1 MSSDSDGRV
10 QETEGMPPV
19 TSTTGQP
26 ETGGSTSIAPDGT
39 DVLNTGRRSPGVD
52 GGPPLV
58 ICEQDEAPETAESG
72 SECCNITP
80 STSSSEGGQR
90 VRDTANQQPD
100 GEGDSAKPVVRTA
113 ADSSCEP
120 PPPPSTGHRRK
131 RPREERKG
139 KKKHKRPRPPPTP
152 VPEET
157 DLDRFLE
164 DTAEKN
170 NLTVQ
175 NVKNIIRK
183 VVTNTRVLAML
194 QKSSLS
200 QVAAEAAGVDLE
212 SQPFEPKFTRAKARE
227 IMEKQPHLL
236 WPVSPMKVTP
246 PSTSQQLLQQE
257 FPDDSSSDDEYQP
270 ASEESEDDTEP
281 PSSVATSAPPFSPPY
296 PDGVWESPEKQEG
309 VIAERTRSKLPLH
322 DTPLECIE
330 AQFIAPDITTDMYDT
345 ECDDEEWKEFL
356 CSLVKPFEREDT
368 HEDDVEDPEYNFQE
382 EEEENDLDSW
392 DLRNDPAVMITQK
405 EVSELMTELMQV
417 ATRELLET
425 EEEDEV
431 VVTLGK
437 SSPIKESPSASAC
450 VEQQLETDI
459 IFRATECVTNE
470 SLDQPT
476 PCQIQQLE
484 EQMRMHVQLL
494 TQTCLLCSNNDQL
507 ASHFRTGE
515 LLLRELERFALRP
528 LHPPE
533 RRSLFMACNLRQAV
547 QLLDRMPCG
556 NKLGTPVK
564 PWARG
569 AAQQNDKRGQVPFHA
584 RDILADSP
592 VFIYPE
598 LLPLSRMYS
607 PLSDPYKK
615 VIFYP
620 SEDHLVALGLE
631 QFMPPWTNAF
641 FFSYLRLIR
650 TFLVPVKTE
659 VQIRVR
665 VKNIIYKKIGEENPI
680 KYWYKHKTAPPQVW
694 EERPVDLNNLLPP
707 SKQPPEYLPMWMRL
721 YLAAR
726 STRRSIPPMVGAPTT
741 PPPILPAATPS
752 TVVCPAGSL
761 VSIGGIAGTIVM
773 APQAASA
780 PVTLTVT
787 TTSTSPRQIL
797 PSPLK
802 QISPILKKYSHY
814 TRKILQKSPV
824 KKRLTFDK
832 EPSAPIAKPRGRRS
846 APEPT
851 SSDEAT
857 SESVD
862 VSEQASCDDGVPAS
876 GPEEAED
883 NEGDLAA
890 LMAAS
895 STILRRKQ
903 ALSRKR
909 SRQQKDAEASLP
921 LLAPGLLDSD
931 PLKEDR
937 ESQFTQQYLTRVQEA
952 LKDDHIRHA
961 KFLCLLNSAQCNST
975 SPVQLYK
982 KVAELL
988 HDHQDLV
995 DDFVGFLLPEQALE
1009 CGKLLQYL
1017 NFTKIRLFLRKLE
1030 VHLGQ
1035 QPQQLQRLLR
1045 SLHQLQRQ
1053 PNVTAEAI
1061 FSVLQPLLRGQSH
1074 LMDELQ
1080 QLIPSQGVPDSLMED
1095 FEEVTLP
1102 DEEDDEE
1109 EEEGEGAAAAAVGS
1123 PGGGGSSSCEELTL
1137 SPPRDA
1143 PGTLQCPC
1151 SCHQRSPD
1159 PRYLSR
1165 ARHCTRCGIKFLGGR
1180 VFLQTGKVLRP
1191 ARVTIGR
1198 PQSPGVEGE
1207 LGEGRTTEGCA
1218 EPGKSVGAKDGGG
1231 RKGSQD
1237 GQIIAWTRED
1247 DKVLLQECQRSG
1259 TEQGLQQASQL
1270 LGRPPEQVSS
1280 RFHELIRLFEAQ
1292 KSDEDEGDS

>member
-1 MSSDSDGRV
+1 M
-10 QETEGMPPV
+10 
-19 TSTTGQP
+19 
-26 ETGGSTSIAPDGT
+26 
-39 DVLNTGRRSPGVD
+39 D

-58 ICEQDEAPETAESG
+58 ICEQEETTETAESG
-72 SECCNITP
+72 SQLSLHEDRYNITP
-80 STSSSEGGQR
+80 LTPSSEGERRPRELQTP
-90 VRDTANQQPD
+90 VHDQQPD
-100 GEGDSAKPVVRTA
+100 GEGNAAGPVVRTA

-120 PPPPSTGHRRK
+120 PPLAGQRRK
-131 RPREERKG
+131 RLRDERKG
-139 KKKHKRPRPPPTP
+139 KKKHKKPRPPPAP

-175 NVKNIIRK
+175 NVKNIIRR

-194 QKSSLS
+194 QRSSLS

-236 WPVSPMKVTP
+236 WPVSPMKLSA

-281 PSSVATSAPPFSPPY
+281 PSSVATSAPPFSPPC
-296 PDGVWESPEKQEG
+296 PDVATESPEKQVPGDTTATPGSPAAAEKEG

-392 DLRNDPAVMITQK
+392 DLRNDRAVMIPQK
-405 EVSELMTELMQV
+405 EVSELMTELMQ
-417 ATRELLET
+417 AAARELLET
-425 EEEDEV
+425 EEEDEA
-431 VVTLGK
+431 VVTPGK
-437 SSPIKESPSASAC
+437 SPSSVKESPSASAC

-459 IFRATECVTNE
+459 FFEATESVHNE

-476 PCQIQQLE
+476 PRQIQQLE

-494 TQTCLLCSNNDQL
+494 AQTCLLCSNNDQL
-507 ASHFRTGE
+507 TSQFRMGE
-515 LLLRELERFALRP
+515 MLLRELERFALRP
-528 LHPPE
+528 MQSPE
-533 RRSLFMACNLRQAV
+533 RQSTFMACNLRQAV
-547 QLLDRMPCG
+547 ELLDRMPCG
-556 NKLGTPVK
+556 NKQGTPVK
-564 PWARG
+564 LGARG
-569 AAQQNDKRGQVPFHA
+569 TRRNPKRGQVPFHV
-584 RDILADSP
+584 RDMLVDSP

-631 QFMPPWTNAF
+631 QFMPPRTNAF
-641 FFSYLRLIR
+641 YCSYLRLVR

-659 VQIRVR
+659 VQIRVH

-680 KYWYKHKTAPPQVW
+680 KYWYTHKVAPPQVW
-694 EERPVDLNNLLPP
+694 EERPIDLDNLLPP
-707 SKQPPEYLPMWMRL
+707 SKQPPEWLPMWMRL

-726 STRRSIPPMVGAPTT
+726 STRRSIPPLMGAPPT
-741 PPPILPAATPS
+741 PPPILPAATLS
-752 TVVCPAGSL
+752 TTAVVCPPSGL
-761 VSIGGIAGTIVM
+761 LSIGGIAGTVVV
-773 APQAASA
+773 APQVAGT
-780 PVTLTVT
+780 PVTVTVT
-787 TTSTSPRQIL
+787 TTTTTTTSPRHIL

-802 QISPILKKYSHY
+802 QISPILKKYSNY
-814 TRKILQKSPV
+814 TRKIHLKTPV
-824 KKRLTFDK
+824 KKRLTYDK
-832 EPSAPIAKPRGRRS
+832 EPSAPIVTPTGRRS

-862 VSEQASCDDGVPAS
+862 VSEQASCDDGVPTS
-876 GPEEAED
+876 GPEEVED

-909 SRQQKDAEASLP
+909 SRQQKDAEAALP
-921 LLAPGLLDSD
+921 LLVAGLLDSD
-931 PLKEDR
+931 PLKEER
-937 ESQFTQQYLTRVQEA
+937 ENQFTQQYLTRVQEA
-952 LKDDHIRHA
+952 LRDDHIRHA

-982 KVAELL
+982 EVAELL

-1045 SLHQLQRQ
+1045 SLHQLHRQ
-1053 PNVTAEAI
+1053 PHVTAEAI

-1080 QLIPSQGVPDSLMED
+1080 QLMPSQGVPDSLMED

-1102 DEEDDEE
+1102 DEEDEEE
-1109 EEEGEGAAAAAVGS
+1109 EEEGEGAAATAVGS
-1123 PGGGGSSSCEELTL
+1123 PGGGGGSSSCEELTL

-1151 SCHQRSPD
+1151 TCHQRSPD
-1159 PRYLSR
+1159 PRFLSR

-1198 PQSPGVEGE
+1198 PQSPGAEGE
-1207 LGEGRTTEGCA
+1207 VWEGRTTEGWA
-1218 EPGKSVGAKDGGG
+1218 EPGKPAGAKDGGG

-1237 GQIIAWTRED
+1237 GQTVTWTRDD

-1259 TEQGLQQASQL
+1259 LEQGLQQASQL

-1280 RFHELIRLFEAQ
+1280 RFHELIRLFEVH
-1292 KSDEDEGDS
+1292 KSDDDEGDS

>member
-1 MSSDSDGRV
+1 
-10 QETEGMPPV
+10 MPPV

-80 STSSSEGGQR
+80 STPSSEGGQR

-296 PDGVWESPEKQEG
+296 PDGVWESPEKQCLCRDPLSLQEG

-431 VVTLGK
+431 VVTLG
-437 SSPIKESPSASAC
+437 
-450 VEQQLETDI
+450 
-459 IFRATECVTNE
+459 N
-470 SLDQPT
+470 
-476 PCQIQQLE
+476 
-484 EQMRMHVQLL
+484 
-494 TQTCLLCSNNDQL
+494 
-507 ASHFRTGE
+507 
-515 LLLRELERFALRP
+515 
-528 LHPPE
+528 
-533 RRSLFMACNLRQAV
+533 
-547 QLLDRMPCG
+547 
-556 NKLGTPVK
+556 
-564 PWARG
+564 
-569 AAQQNDKRGQVPFHA
+569 
-584 RDILADSP
+584 
-592 VFIYPE
+592 
-598 LLPLSRMYS
+598 
-607 PLSDPYKK
+607 
-615 VIFYP
+615 
-620 SEDHLVALGLE
+620 LVALGLE

-707 SKQPPEYLPMWMRL
+707 SKQPPEYLPMWM
-721 YLAAR
+721 
-726 STRRSIPPMVGAPTT
+726 VG
-741 PPPILPAATPS
+741 
-752 TVVCPAGSL
+752 GSL
-761 VSIGGIAGTIVM
+761 
-773 APQAASA
+773 
-780 PVTLTVT
+780 
-787 TTSTSPRQIL
+787 
-797 PSPLK
+797 
-802 QISPILKKYSHY
+802 
-814 TRKILQKSPV
+814 
-824 KKRLTFDK
+824 
-832 EPSAPIAKPRGRRS
+832 
-846 APEPT
+846 
-851 SSDEAT
+851 
-857 SESVD
+857 
-862 VSEQASCDDGVPAS
+862 
-876 GPEEAED
+876 
-883 NEGDLAA
+883 
-890 LMAAS
+890 
-895 STILRRKQ
+895 
-903 ALSRKR
+903 
-909 SRQQKDAEASLP
+909 
-921 LLAPGLLDSD
+921 
-931 PLKEDR
+931 
-937 ESQFTQQYLTRVQEA
+937 
-952 LKDDHIRHA
+952 
-961 KFLCLLNSAQCNST
+961 
-975 SPVQLYK
+975 
-982 KVAELL
+982 
-988 HDHQDLV
+988 LV
-995 DDFVGFLLPEQALE
+995 
-1009 CGKLLQYL
+1009 
-1017 NFTKIRLFLRKLE
+1017 R
-1030 VHLGQ
+1030 
-1035 QPQQLQRLLR
+1035 
-1045 SLHQLQRQ
+1045 
-1053 PNVTAEAI
+1053 
-1061 FSVLQPLLRGQSH
+1061 
-1074 LMDELQ
+1074 
-1080 QLIPSQGVPDSLMED
+1080 
-1095 FEEVTLP
+1095 TLP
-1102 DEEDDEE
+1102 CL
-1109 EEEGEGAAAAAVGS
+1109 S
-1123 PGGGGSSSCEELTL
+1123 YWSS
-1137 SPPRDA
+1137 
-1143 PGTLQCPC
+1143 
-1151 SCHQRSPD
+1151 
-1159 PRYLSR
+1159 
-1165 ARHCTRCGIKFLGGR
+1165 
-1180 VFLQTGKVLRP
+1180 
-1191 ARVTIGR
+1191 
-1198 PQSPGVEGE
+1198 
-1207 LGEGRTTEGCA
+1207 
-1218 EPGKSVGAKDGGG
+1218 
-1231 RKGSQD
+1231 
-1237 GQIIAWTRED
+1237 
-1247 DKVLLQECQRSG
+1247 
-1259 TEQGLQQASQL
+1259 
-1270 LGRPPEQVSS
+1270 
-1280 RFHELIRLFEAQ
+1280 
-1292 KSDEDEGDS
+1292 

>member
-1 MSSDSDGRV
+1 
-10 QETEGMPPV
+10 
-19 TSTTGQP
+19 
-26 ETGGSTSIAPDGT
+26 
-39 DVLNTGRRSPGVD
+39 
-52 GGPPLV
+52 
-58 ICEQDEAPETAESG
+58 
-72 SECCNITP
+72 
-80 STSSSEGGQR
+80 
-90 VRDTANQQPD
+90 
-100 GEGDSAKPVVRTA
+100 
-113 ADSSCEP
+113 
-120 PPPPSTGHRRK
+120 
-131 RPREERKG
+131 
-139 KKKHKRPRPPPTP
+139 
-152 VPEET
+152 
-157 DLDRFLE
+157 
-164 DTAEKN
+164 
-170 NLTVQ
+170 
-175 NVKNIIRK
+175 
-183 VVTNTRVLAML
+183 
-194 QKSSLS
+194 
-200 QVAAEAAGVDLE
+200 
-212 SQPFEPKFTRAKARE
+212 
-227 IMEKQPHLL
+227 
-236 WPVSPMKVTP
+236 
-246 PSTSQQLLQQE
+246 
-257 FPDDSSSDDEYQP
+257 
-270 ASEESEDDTEP
+270 
-281 PSSVATSAPPFSPPY
+281 
-296 PDGVWESPEKQEG
+296 
-309 VIAERTRSKLPLH
+309 
-322 DTPLECIE
+322 
-330 AQFIAPDITTDMYDT
+330 
-345 ECDDEEWKEFL
+345 
-356 CSLVKPFEREDT
+356 
-368 HEDDVEDPEYNFQE
+368 
-382 EEEENDLDSW
+382 
-392 DLRNDPAVMITQK
+392 
-405 EVSELMTELMQV
+405 
-417 ATRELLET
+417 
-425 EEEDEV
+425 
-431 VVTLGK
+431 
-437 SSPIKESPSASAC
+437 
-450 VEQQLETDI
+450 
-459 IFRATECVTNE
+459 
-470 SLDQPT
+470 
-476 PCQIQQLE
+476 
-484 EQMRMHVQLL
+484 
-494 TQTCLLCSNNDQL
+494 
-507 ASHFRTGE
+507 
-515 LLLRELERFALRP
+515 
-528 LHPPE
+528 
-533 RRSLFMACNLRQAV
+533 
-547 QLLDRMPCG
+547 
-556 NKLGTPVK
+556 
-564 PWARG
+564 
-569 AAQQNDKRGQVPFHA
+569 
-584 RDILADSP
+584 
-592 VFIYPE
+592 
-598 LLPLSRMYS
+598 
-607 PLSDPYKK
+607 
-615 VIFYP
+615 
-620 SEDHLVALGLE
+620 
-631 QFMPPWTNAF
+631 
-641 FFSYLRLIR
+641 
-650 TFLVPVKTE
+650 
-659 VQIRVR
+659 
-665 VKNIIYKKIGEENPI
+665 
-680 KYWYKHKTAPPQVW
+680 
-694 EERPVDLNNLLPP
+694 
-707 SKQPPEYLPMWMRL
+707 
-721 YLAAR
+721 
-726 STRRSIPPMVGAPTT
+726 MVGAPTT

-1030 VHLGQ
+1030 VREHPWCFFNTWGTCFE
-1035 QPQQLQRLLR
+1035 
-1045 SLHQLQRQ
+1045 LHVIIDSVS
-1053 PNVTAEAI
+1053 PTI

-1080 QLIPSQGVPDSLMED
+1080 QLIPSQGVPDRQATREHYLTVAETTKSRLMED

-1270 LGRPPEQVSS
+1270 LGRPPEQVCIVLLLYRYATAHVSS

>member
-1 MSSDSDGRV
+1 M
-10 QETEGMPPV
+10 
-19 TSTTGQP
+19 
-26 ETGGSTSIAPDGT
+26 
-39 DVLNTGRRSPGVD
+39 D

-58 ICEQDEAPETAESG
+58 ICEQDETAGTAESG
-72 SECCNITP
+72 SELPLREDCRNVTP
-80 STSSSEGGQR
+80 STPSSEGDKRLQETP
-90 VRDTANQQPD
+90 VHDQQPD
-100 GEGDSAKPVVRTA
+100 GAGDLAGPVVRTA

-120 PPPPSTGHRRK
+120 PPLSAGPRRK

-139 KKKHKRPRPPPTP
+139 KKKHKKPRPPPPP

-175 NVKNIIRK
+175 NVKNIIRR

-194 QKSSLS
+194 QRSSLS
-200 QVAAEAAGVDLE
+200 QVAAEAAGVDLD

-236 WPVSPMKVTP
+236 WPVSPMKLAA

-296 PDGVWESPEKQEG
+296 TDVERESPEKQVPGDATAAPGSPAAAEKEG

-356 CSLVKPFEREDT
+356 CSLVKPFEREES

-392 DLRNDPAVMITQK
+392 DLRNDRAVMIPQK

-417 ATRELLET
+417 AARELLET
-425 EEEDEV
+425 EEEDEAV
-431 VVTLGK
+431 VMPGK
-437 SSPIKESPSASAC
+437 SPFVKESPSASAS

-459 IFRATECVTNE
+459 FFEATESVTNE

-476 PCQIQQLE
+476 PRQIQQLE

-494 TQTCLLCSNNDQL
+494 AQTCLLCSNSDQL
-507 ASHFRTGE
+507 TSYFRMGSM
-515 LLLRELERFALRP
+515 LLRELERFAVRP
-528 LHPPE
+528 LRPPE
-533 RRSLFMACNLRQAV
+533 RQSLFMACNLRQAV
-547 QLLDRMPCG
+547 ELLDRMPCG
-556 NKLGTPVK
+556 NKLGTPMK
-564 PWARG
+564 LGSRG
-569 AAQQNDKRGQVPFHA
+569 AARRNEKRGQAVPFHV
-584 RDILADSP
+584 RDTLADSP

-598 LLPLSRMYS
+598 LLPLCRMYS

-631 QFMPPWTNAF
+631 QFMPPWTNAYYC
-641 FFSYLRLIR
+641 SYLRLIR

-659 VQIRVR
+659 VQIRVH

-680 KYWYKHKTAPPQVW
+680 KYWYMHKVAPPQVW
-694 EERPVDLNNLLPP
+694 EERSIDLYNLLPP
-707 SKQPPEYLPMWMRL
+707 SKQPPEHLPMWMRL
-721 YLAAR
+721 FLAAR
-726 STRRSIPPMVGAPTT
+726 STRRSIPPMVGT
-741 PPPILPAATPS
+741 PPTPPAILPAAPLS
-752 TVVCPAGSL
+752 TVVCPPGGL
-761 VSIGGIAGTIVM
+761 VSIGGIAGTVVM
-773 APQAASA
+773 APQPA

-787 TTSTSPRQIL
+787 TASTSPRHIL

-802 QISPILKKYSHY
+802 QISPILKKYSQY
-814 TRKILQKSPV
+814 TRKILLKSPV
-824 KKRLTFDK
+824 KKRLTYDK
-832 EPSAPIAKPRGRRS
+832 EPSAPISTPTGRRS

-851 SSDEAT
+851 SSDKAT
-857 SESVD
+857 SESAD
-862 VSEQASCDDGVPAS
+862 VSEQASCDDGVPTS

-909 SRQQKDAEASLP
+909 SRQQKDAEAALP
-921 LLAPGLLDSD
+921 LLVPGLLESD
-931 PLKEDR
+931 PLKEER
-937 ESQFTQQYLTRVQEA
+937 EKQFTQQYLTRVQEA
-952 LKDDHIRHA
+952 LKGDHIRHA

-975 SPVQLYK
+975 SPIQLYK
-982 KVAELL
+982 EVSELL

-1053 PNVTAEAI
+1053 PHVTAEAI

-1080 QLIPSQGVPDSLMED
+1080 QMMPTQGVPDSLMED
-1095 FEEVTLP
+1095 FEEVMLP
-1102 DEEDDEE
+1102 DEEDEEE
-1109 EEEGEGAAAAAVGS
+1109 EEEGEGAAATAVGS

-1151 SCHQRSPD
+1151 TCHQRSPD
-1159 PRYLSR
+1159 PRFLSR

-1198 PQSPGVEGE
+1198 PQSPGAEGE
-1207 LGEGRTTEGCA
+1207 VWEGRVAEGWA
-1218 EPGKSVGAKDGGG
+1218 EPGKSAGSKDGRG

-1237 GQIIAWTRED
+1237 VQIITWTRED

-1259 TEQGLQQASQL
+1259 MEQGLQQASQL